1 MGTRGY
7 ESTRGYK
14 KGTRLQEYKGKGYK
28 GIQEGTKVEGYL

>member
-7 ESTRGYK
+7 KSTRGY